1 MEKRRD
7 LAVVFTIELG
17 FVERLNLV
25 VLIREERAREA
36 ENLKKWNDTQ
46 RLTEKEKMKIKTN
59 FSFLCPIWEQYKC
72 YGQNWEGGKERLDP

>member
-36 ENLKKWNDTQ
+36 ENLKK
-46 RLTEKEKMKIKTN
+46 
-59 FSFLCPIWEQYKC
+59 
-72 YGQNWEGGKERLDP
+72 

>member
-1 MEKRRD
+1 MEKRRE

-36 ENLKKWNDTQ
+36 EGLKK
-46 RLTEKEKMKIKTN
+46 
-59 FSFLCPIWEQYKC
+59 
-72 YGQNWEGGKERLDP
+72 